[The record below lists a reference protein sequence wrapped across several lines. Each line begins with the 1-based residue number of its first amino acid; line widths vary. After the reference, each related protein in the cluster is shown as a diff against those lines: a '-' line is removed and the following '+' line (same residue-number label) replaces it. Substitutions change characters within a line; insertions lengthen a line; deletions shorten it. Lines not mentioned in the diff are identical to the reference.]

1 MKKIKL
7 NKKIVLTA
15 ITTILVLGNINFTV
29 VSKTNSLFRKE
40 FDDALAFNSDLKN
53 IKKSDIITI
62 EKDMTEPNIDNIIL
76 KVTFKRDS
84 ENAKDS
90 NKKDFY
96 NFIVPT
102 SSEDNTSICSVV
114 KVGNNLN
121 YNGDTKDINFKTGTS
136 ENASG
141 EVYLSCPTKDENSIG
156 RDYDFKIKLYEH
168 IDKEEDLLYAE
179 DTYEFIFSEYAK
191 WFEDIYVSFKRQL
204 DEFIESYI
212 NQDNKL
218 YNLGK
223 SNFYSYIKT
232 YGLEMDKIENGD
244 PNRILNSIV
253 LSPEGSKPIINGIT
267 GHVVHNDV
275 TDKDEY
281 VFDFTD
287 VDLLGFVQM
296 YMFYHPTEGFSRP
309 ESLYLYFAQNNIS
322 TNTLKKTLELM
333 YPENQLD
340 NANKV
345 YEYIKGY
352 LNKTNNDNYTIQQ
365 LKTIPGYIKTT
376 SEGSFD
382 MRYKASLLDNA
393 HNFLSKDNKI
403 KISYN
408 KNSSVVMEEVFETAL
423 KFKKNQNIISNNL
436 ANSILA
442 SFYEPIGLYNA
453 VINTNTTYSTY
464 YELYQDGNIYKLIKA
479 ETNGEDQCNY
489 ISIIDL
495 DSLNENEMLIKNY
508 IDEYIAGKDIKV
520 NSIQDLA
527 NIPGL
532 ILNTTTRNGIDYKY
546 ITFDSNIKDYAN
558 KYINGVDIIKIK
570 HSTEENMILNFKN
583 SIAKYDKSVRDSI
596 NTSISIQEGLYLA
609 LIDDTNT
616 IETGYHEIH
625 YDSNSKEFVLFS
637 VISGDSSNY
646 IQISKLASYPNSID
660 NITKGN
666 IAALETLIKDFNENY
681 NSIYLFLDNALED
694 NISENIQAYIKNFFK
709 DYDYNSTAESY
720 YNPEDIN
727 QVYNLTLFDIG
738 NIDIEKIDGIKE
750 NLNNTN

>member
-15 ITTILVLGNINFTV
+15 ITTILVLGNINFTI
-29 VSKTNSLFRKE
+29 VSKTNSLFKKE

-62 EKDMTEPNIDNIIL
+62 EKDMTEPNIDNLIL

-102 SSEDNTSICSVV
+102 SSEDNTNICSVV

-212 NQDNKL
+212 GQENKL
-218 YNLGK
+218 YNLLK
-223 SNFYSYIKT
+223 SDFYGYIKT
-232 YGLEMDKIENGD
+232 YGIEMDKLENGD

-253 LSPEGSKPIINGIT
+253 LSPEGSEPIINGIA

-281 VFDFTD
+281 IFDFTD
-287 VDLLGFVQM
+287 VDLIGLVKM
-296 YMFYHPTEGFSRP
+296 YEFYHPTSGNRP
-309 ESLYLYFAQNNIS
+309 ASLYLYFAQNEIS
-322 TNTLKKTLELM
+322 ADTLKKTLELL
-333 YPENQLD
+333 YPNDQQN
-340 NANKV
+340 NANNF

-352 LNKTNNDNYTIQQ
+352 LKKDENANYTIDE
-365 LKTIPGYIKTT
+365 LKTVPGYVKTKN
-376 SEGSFD
+376 EGEFNI
-382 MRYKASLLDNA
+382 RFKENILDHI
-393 HNFLSKDNKI
+393 HNFLSKDKII

-408 KNSSVVMEEVFETAL
+408 SSDVQMREIFDSAVS
-423 KFKKNQNIISNNL
+423 FKKSQNIISEEIADIL
-436 ANSILA
+436 IANRNAEKEL
-442 SFYEPIGLYNA
+442 YEYIFNHQTDKLP
-453 VINTNTTYSTY
+453 Y
-464 YELYQDGNIYKLIKA
+464 YELYQDGNTYKLIKA

-489 ISIIDL
+489 ISILDL

-546 ITFDSNIKDYAN
+546 ITFDSNINDYIEKYNAGVNIIEIFYNTDSNIVFNKFLESIKDY
-558 KYINGVDIIKIK
+558 DISI
-570 HSTEENMILNFKN
+570 KN
-583 SIAKYDKSVRDSI
+583 SV
-596 NTSISIQEGLYLA
+596 NISITEGLGLNSVLTDPNAFENY
-609 LIDDTNT
+609 
-616 IETGYHEIH
+616 EIH
-625 YDSNSKEFVLFS
+625 YDSNKKEFILFRT
-637 VISGDSSNY
+637 VPNAKKQCTTTY
-646 IQISKLASYPNSID
+646 IYKLASYTDGESNVEISNIVINSSNLSFIKETIINNQEIDISIFQNSSLNKKENDAIINYINSLFIYTDAPENDSID
-660 NITKGN
+660 I
-666 IAALETLIKDFNENY
+666 
-681 NSIYLFLDNALED
+681 
-694 NISENIQAYIKNFFK
+694 
-709 DYDYNSTAESY
+709 
-720 YNPEDIN
+720 
-727 QVYNLTLFDIG
+727 YNLVSYTSLTPNLTQINKILELF
-738 NIDIEKIDGIKE
+738 K
-750 NLNNTN
+750 NNTN